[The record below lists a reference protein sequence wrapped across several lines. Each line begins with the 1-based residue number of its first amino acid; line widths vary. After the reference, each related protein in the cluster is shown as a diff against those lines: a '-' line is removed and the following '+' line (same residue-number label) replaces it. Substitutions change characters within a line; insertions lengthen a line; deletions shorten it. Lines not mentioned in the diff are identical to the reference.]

1 MGSAPGCPALQG
13 MVLRPHPWPSLH
25 SAGMPLAQP
34 CPAFIAVAS
43 RFVAHASSARSYLR
57 ICPRQAVPVRC
68 RPTVWWLCCSC
79 GRCIEFDVCYYL
91 FYPRGV
97 PPRLSRRGHASPPV
111 MSFVLCTAGLVVYYR
126 SVGQGGVSHYGTW
139 KARNRDPWIQAS
151 QEFFST
157 LLAGGW
163 RHLAP
168 SCSVHGQGGPLPRR
182 ATVSPAPLSPHA
194 TRSES
199 MAPQILRLGPPSS
212 DPKIRLAGASGKGPA
227 HKIGY

>member
-1 MGSAPGCPALQG
+1 MRLQRPPAARRQSASARCSSVGAAGQVAMDSSSGVSPMGSAPGCPALQG

-111 MSFVLCTAGLVVYYR
+111 MSFVLCTAGLPSRPPPAPGDHRDKSGNMWEPFRRLVSLTFRKHTRHSRETRGDGRRAPAR
-126 SVGQGGVSHYGTW
+126 SV
-139 KARNRDPWIQAS
+139 P
-151 QEFFST
+151 
-157 LLAGGW
+157 
-163 RHLAP
+163 
-168 SCSVHGQGGPLPRR
+168 
-182 ATVSPAPLSPHA
+182 
-194 TRSES
+194 
-199 MAPQILRLGPPSS
+199 
-212 DPKIRLAGASGKGPA
+212 
-227 HKIGY
+227 